1 MNPHFGTA
9 QDLKDLSAALHQ
21 RGMYLMLDVI
31 ANHVAVPRRAP
42 FRPSDGTWGV
52 FNQEDDFHK
61 LLWCRNY
68 DDQQEVE
75 QCWLG
80 ELGDV
85 ALPDLNTSV
94 VSSAMSTGG
103 CLISFRSQREP

>member
-1 MNPHFGTA
+1 MIQVSANLPEGYHGYYTTDFYQTNSRFGSA
-9 QDLKDLSAALHQ
+9 QDLKDLSAALHR

-31 ANHVAVPRRAP
+31 ANHVAVAQRTP
-42 FRPSDGTWGV
+42 FRPADGTWGV
-52 FNQEDDFHK
+52 FNRDEDFHK

-68 DDQQEVE
+68 DDQREVE

-85 ALPDLNTSV
+85 ALPDLNT
-94 VSSAMSTGG
+94 
-103 CLISFRSQREP
+103 